1 MVLHCWLSCWQA
13 GHCHF
18 KRSAGDRALAVV
30 VENPCSYLVNDL
42 QGRELRASPA
52 AGGTDLPW
60 QGGFVVNEKCHRLLA
75 FSCVVVLF

>member
-1 MVLHCWLSCWQA
+1 M
-13 GHCHF
+13 
-18 KRSAGDRALAVV
+18 V